1 MTDDN
6 SGGWQPS
13 RNVTDIRLWSRH
25 ELTNILEGV
34 TEELARRA
42 VLAVNNARL
51 YVEAQRLNALLEH
64 RLRERTAA
72 LRAIITRLKNEISD
86 RKQMEAELIE
96 VQRRLMESREAE
108 RLHLA
113 QELHDGPLQDLHA
126 MVFRL
131 GALEATLSDQADL
144 GELAA
149 TQATL
154 QQVIQTLRSICGEFR
169 PPALTPF
176 GLEKAI
182 RSHADSFQQANP
194 DLIVQL
200 DLMPDGQ
207 SLPERMRLAL
217 FRIYQ
222 HALNNVRRHAGATQV
237 AVRLKLKPAQVILEI
252 EDDGCGFKMPQRWV
266 ELARRGHLGL
276 VGAAERAEAVG
287 GCLKVISN
295 PGHGTLIR
303 TVVPGP
309 EKQQEFPAEY

>member
-1 MTDDN
+1 MTDNN
-6 SGGWQPS
+6 SGRLQPG

-169 PPALTPF
+169 PPALAPF

-194 DLIVQL
+194 DLTVQL

-237 AVRLKLKPAQVILEI
+237 AVRLKLDRAQVILEI

-287 GCLKVISN
+287 GGLKVISN
-295 PGHGTLIR
+295 PGRGTLIR
-303 TVVPGP
+303 TVVPRP
-309 EKQQEFPAEY
+309 EQQKE